1 MKRSEVELKDKW
13 ALEDIYA
20 SDAEWEKDFKK
31 MSEHAGD
38 AAVYRGK
45 LKDKKELLACFKKTD
60 ELGELIERL
69 YAYAHMRKD
78 ENVSDPKY
86 MGMSDRAMSLYIAF
100 SSSLSFLEPELT
112 SLDEKVLKGYIADK
126 DFAPWAYNLKEILR
140 SKAHILSEGE
150 ERLLSMASESMG
162 YFQNTFSMIDN
173 VDLPLP
179 VVKDDKGNDLQL
191 THGSYSFLLSS
202 KDREVRKGA
211 FMGMYGAVKSLINTI
226 ASNYTGNV
234 KKDNFYARARGF
246 KSPLEQALYGGDIP
260 TAVYDNLIE
269 HVGKNL
275 SAVHDY
281 VRYRKSQLGG
291 ELNMYDM
298 YVSLV
303 DEADLSLEFEEAF
316 ELVKKGLKPLG
327 EDYQKLL
334 ERARSER
341 WMDVYETE
349 NKRSGAYQSGCYGVH
364 PFVLLNYSKTTHDV
378 FTIAHELGHAMHTN
392 YSNSALP
399 YSQAGYAIFV
409 AEVASTVNEVLLL
422 KYLLS
427 TTEDRNM
434 KKFLLSYYLDM
445 FRTTLFRQTM
455 FAEFEMKAHEM
466 DLRGEPL
473 TPDSLSDM
481 YYELNKKYYGD
492 GVTHNDEIRYEW
504 ARIPHFYTAFYVYKY
519 ATGITSAVNIANGI
533 LKDPKRVE
541 SYKKFLSAGGT
552 DSPYEILKIAGVDLK
567 TAEPYENAMRE
578 FKETLAELKKL
589 G

>member
-1 MKRSEVELKDKW
+1 
-13 ALEDIYA
+13 
-20 SDAEWEKDFKK
+20 
-31 MSEHAGD
+31 
-38 AAVYRGK
+38 
-45 LKDKKELLACFKKTD
+45 
-60 ELGELIERL
+60 
-69 YAYAHMRKD
+69 
-78 ENVSDPKY
+78 
-86 MGMSDRAMSLYIAF
+86 
-100 SSSLSFLEPELT
+100 
-112 SLDEKVLKGYIADK
+112 
-126 DFAPWAYNLKEILR
+126 
-140 SKAHILSEGE
+140 
-150 ERLLSMASESMG
+150 
-162 YFQNTFSMIDN
+162 
-173 VDLPLP
+173 
-179 VVKDDKGNDLQL
+179 
-191 THGSYSFLLSS
+191 
-202 KDREVRKGA
+202 
-211 FMGMYGAVKSLINTI
+211 
-226 ASNYTGNV
+226 
-234 KKDNFYARARGF
+234 
-246 KSPLEQALYGGDIP
+246 
-260 TAVYDNLIE
+260 
-269 HVGKNL
+269 
-275 SAVHDY
+275 
-281 VRYRKSQLGG
+281 
-291 ELNMYDM
+291 MYDM

>member
-1 MKRSEVELKDKW
+1 
-13 ALEDIYA
+13 
-20 SDAEWEKDFKK
+20 
-31 MSEHAGD
+31 
-38 AAVYRGK
+38 
-45 LKDKKELLACFKKTD
+45 
-60 ELGELIERL
+60 
-69 YAYAHMRKD
+69 
-78 ENVSDPKY
+78 
-86 MGMSDRAMSLYIAF
+86 
-100 SSSLSFLEPELT
+100 
-112 SLDEKVLKGYIADK
+112 
-126 DFAPWAYNLKEILR
+126 
-140 SKAHILSEGE
+140 
-150 ERLLSMASESMG
+150 
-162 YFQNTFSMIDN
+162 
-173 VDLPLP
+173 
-179 VVKDDKGNDLQL
+179 
-191 THGSYSFLLSS
+191 
-202 KDREVRKGA
+202 
-211 FMGMYGAVKSLINTI
+211 MYGAVKSLINTI

-260 TAVYDNLIE
+260 SEVYDNLIE
-269 HVGKNL
+269 YVGKNL
-275 SAVHDY
+275 SVVHDY
-281 VRYRKSQLGG
+281 VRYRKEQLGG

-303 DEADLSLEFEEAF
+303 DDADLSLDFEDAF

-327 EDYQKLL
+327 DDYARLL

-341 WMDVYETE
+341 WMDVYETD

-364 PFVLLNYSKTTHDV
+364 PFVLLNYSRTAHDV

-422 KYLLS
+422 KYLLA
-427 TTEDRNM
+427 TTTDKKM

-455 FAEFEMKAHEM
+455 FAEFEKNAHDM
-466 DLRGEPL
+466 DLKGEPL
-473 TPDSLSDM
+473 TPESLSDM

-492 GVTHNDEIRYEW
+492 GVNHNDEIRYEW

-533 LKDPKRVE
+533 LKDAKNVE
-541 SYKKFLSAGGT
+541 RYKKFLSAGGT

-567 TAEPYENAMRE
+567 TATPYENAMRE

>member
-1 MKRSEVELKDKW
+1 MKRSEVKLRDKW

-20 SDAEWEKDFKK
+20 SDEKWEEDFAIASKT
-31 MSEHAGD
+31 AGD
-38 AAVYRGK
+38 AAVFRGK
-45 LKDKKELLACFKKTD
+45 LGEKKELLACFKKID
-60 ELGELIERL
+60 ELSERIERL
-69 YAYAHMRKD
+69 YGYAHMRKD
-78 ENVSDPKY
+78 EDVSNTKY
-86 MGMSDRAMSLYIAF
+86 MGMSDRAMSLYIAL
-100 SSSLSFLEPELT
+100 SSSVAFLEPELT
-112 SLDEKVLKGYIADK
+112 ALDEKALKAYIADK
-126 DFAPWAYNLKEILR
+126 DFAPWSYNLKEILR
-140 SKAHILSEGE
+140 VKAHILSEEGE
-150 ERLLSMASESMG
+150 KLLSLASESLG

-179 VVKDDKGNDLQL
+179 MVKDDSGKDIKL

-202 KDREVRKGA
+202 KNREVRKGA

-234 KKDNFYARARGF
+234 KKDNFFARARGF

-260 TAVYDNLIE
+260 SEVYDNLIE
-269 HVGKNL
+269 YVGKNL
-275 SAVHDY
+275 SVVHDY
-281 VRYRKSQLGG
+281 VRYRKEQLGG

-303 DEADLSLEFEEAF
+303 DDADLSLDFEEAF

-327 EDYQKLL
+327 EDYAELL

-364 PFVLLNYSKTTHDV
+364 PFVLLNYSRTTHDV

-422 KYLLS
+422 KHLLA
-427 TTEDRNM
+427 TTTDKKM

-455 FAEFEMKAHEM
+455 FAECEKNAHDM
-466 DLRGEPL
+466 DLKGEPL
-473 TPDSLSDM
+473 TPESLSDM

-492 GVTHNDEIRYEW
+492 GVNHNDEIRYEW

-533 LKDPKRVE
+533 LKNPKNVE

-567 TAEPYENAMRE
+567 TPTPYESAMKE
-578 FKETLAELKKL
+578 FKATLAELKKL